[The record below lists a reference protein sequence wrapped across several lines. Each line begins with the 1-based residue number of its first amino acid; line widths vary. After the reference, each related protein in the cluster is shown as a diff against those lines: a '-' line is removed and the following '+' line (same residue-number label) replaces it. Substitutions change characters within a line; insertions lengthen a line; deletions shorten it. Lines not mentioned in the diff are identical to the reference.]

1 MVLFMSLGI
10 GILQMKNKTWNEFWG
25 EFLQVTFHVG
35 HPDLWPA
42 RERKALWA
50 QKHFKLPLGS
60 KILDLGC
67 GDGMLDVWL
76 SRMGFD
82 VTAVDRNSNVLEIAK
97 TTDDTKRVKFICSDL
112 KDINFEAASF
122 DAVMFIE
129 SIGLMSK
136 EDELRLFKGI
146 QLWLKPNGKLILD
159 CPEFVE
165 LKNSWTKEF
174 PTGTV
179 RGVSGFNEDTRI
191 QDIQFYFK
199 PNDENE
205 EFGIYDPYDI
215 GKGNAPGIVRYL
227 YPKAE
232 IRSILDCIGFNT
244 QETDHYYE
252 KNYFAILGTKSV

>member
-1 MVLFMSLGI
+1 
-10 GILQMKNKTWNEFWG
+10 MKNKTWNEFWG
-25 EFLQVTFHVG
+25 EFLQVTFHIG

-50 QKHFKLPLGS
+50 QKHLQLPQGA

-82 VTAVDRNSNVLEIAK
+82 ITAADRNSNVLEIAK
-97 TTDDTKRVKFICSDL
+97 TTDDTKKIVFISADL
-112 KDINFEAASF
+112 KNLGFESASF

-136 EDELRLFKGI
+136 EDEGRLFKNI
-146 QLWLKPNGKLILD
+146 HTWLKPGGKLLLD

-165 LKNSWTKEF
+165 VKNSWTKEF
-174 PTGTV
+174 PIGTA
-179 RGVSGFNEDTRI
+179 RGVSGFNEETRM

-199 PNDENE
+199 PKDGDE
-205 EFGIYDPYDI
+205 EFGIYDPYDLS
-215 GKGNAPGIVRYL
+215 KGDVSGIMRYL
-227 YPKAE
+227 YPKQE
-232 IRSILDCIGFNT
+232 IKIVLENVGFNI
-244 QETDHYYE
+244 QDTDHYYE
-252 KNYFAILGTKSV
+252 KNYFGLLGTKLL

>member
-1 MVLFMSLGI
+1 
-10 GILQMKNKTWNEFWG
+10 MKNKTWNEFWG

-50 QKHFKLPLGS
+50 HEHFQLPQGS

-97 TTDDTKRVKFICSDL
+97 TTDDTKRVKFISADL
-112 KDINFEAASF
+112 KNINFEAASF

-136 EDELRLFKGI
+136 EDELHLFKSI
-146 QLWLKPNGKLILD
+146 HSWLKPDGKLLLD
-159 CPEFVE
+159 CPEIVE
-165 LKNSWTKEF
+165 LKNSWTREF
-174 PTGTV
+174 PMGTA

-199 PNDENE
+199 PTGEE
-205 EFGIYDPYDI
+205 EFGIYDPYDLE
-215 GKGNAPGIVRYL
+215 KGDVSGIMRYL

-232 IRSILDCIGFNT
+232 IIQILEDIGFKMS
-244 QETDHYYE
+244 EVEHYYE
-252 KNYFAILGTKSV
+252 KNYFGMLGIKNT